1 MSKKKSKSSRIA
13 IVVLGMHRSGTS
25 ALAGVLNILGCDKPA
40 TVMDPNPFNELGY
53 FESKRIYPL
62 HSELLASA
70 ASRWDDWQ
78 PINPGWFDSPRAE
91 EFHDRAVETMQN
103 EFGTS
108 RLFVLKDP
116 RISRLVPF
124 WRGVLADIG
133 VSPRFVLT
141 LRNPLEVAASLA
153 KRDNINS
160 ELSMLIWLQHMLQA
174 EYDTRDQKRCF
185 TGFAQLMDNWAG
197 VAETIQT
204 KLDVALPRMSMG
216 VVGEV
221 EAFLRDGLRH
231 HNQDPQK
238 LLANPLISSWVRDTY
253 EVFLRWVQTGEDKAD
268 FATLDRIRTTFEE
281 TAPSF
286 ARLVQASRD
295 DARAAREANSEVA
308 RLTEEAATL
317 KSASSEAGNRAEE
330 AAKTAERLK
339 SELAEKNTALESLQ
353 EREAALRSESET
365 GKTEIDRLKGETA
378 RLNDAV
384 RQARGKADTLD
395 KTVADLNATLAEKNT
410 ALESLQEREA
420 ALRSESETGK
430 TEIDRLKG
438 ETARLNDAVRQ
449 ARGKADTLDKTVA
462 ELNATLTEKNAKIND
477 LQEREAA
484 LRTAA
489 ETGKTEIDRLKGET
503 ARLNDAVRQAR
514 GKADTLDKT
523 VAELNAT
530 LTEKN
535 AKINDLQT
543 QESELRARL
552 AQNETAL
559 IRHNQSAEE
568 ARHQMSRLRDD
579 LSEKTSLLADLE
591 TRHARE
597 AARASELD
605 AQVRALHDSKQAMSL
620 QHTEEM
626 RLKTA
631 ELTAAQEDLRTT
643 EARLKG
649 ELAQQVD
656 RLRDLENALSQTQ
669 SALAQRSHEA
679 DEMRHKSAES
689 ERLLE
694 EKTAELETLRT
705 TLQDTE
711 ERLCGELKTLR
722 RQTEDHEALMSA
734 KLQRKSEQV
743 SSLEENLKARC
754 RELAD
759 MTRILATKE
768 TALETERSTSEEALN
783 RERKTREAAESKLN
797 QLEKLHIED
806 RTRNAQLISERDQKI
821 ADLDKYLRT
830 NTREIADV
838 TRLLSD
844 SEHALKVERARLEE
858 MRLSAERA
866 EYAILELQSSS
877 SWRLTAPFRAISKRL
892 RRKS

>member
-353 EREAALRSESET
+353 EREAALKSESET

-420 ALRSESETGK
+420 ALRTES
-430 TEIDRLKG
+430 
-438 ETARLNDAVRQ
+438 
-449 ARGKADTLDKTVA
+449 
-462 ELNATLTEKNAKIND
+462 
-477 LQEREAA
+477 
-484 LRTAA
+484 

>member
-353 EREAALRSESET
+353 EREAALKSES
-365 GKTEIDRLKGETA
+365 
-378 RLNDAV
+378 
-384 RQARGKADTLD
+384 
-395 KTVADLNATLAEKNT
+395 
-410 ALESLQEREA
+410 
-420 ALRSESETGK
+420 
-430 TEIDRLKG
+430 
-438 ETARLNDAVRQ
+438 
-449 ARGKADTLDKTVA
+449 
-462 ELNATLTEKNAKIND
+462 
-477 LQEREAA
+477 
-484 LRTAA
+484 

-722 RQTEDHEALMSA
+722 RQTEDHEALMSS

>member
-353 EREAALRSESET
+353 EREAALKSES
-365 GKTEIDRLKGETA
+365 
-378 RLNDAV
+378 
-384 RQARGKADTLD
+384 
-395 KTVADLNATLAEKNT
+395 
-410 ALESLQEREA
+410 
-420 ALRSESETGK
+420 
-430 TEIDRLKG
+430 
-438 ETARLNDAVRQ
+438 
-449 ARGKADTLDKTVA
+449 
-462 ELNATLTEKNAKIND
+462 
-477 LQEREAA
+477 
-484 LRTAA
+484 

-838 TRLLSD
+838 TRLLS
-844 SEHALKVERARLEE
+844 ALKRCACRPD
-858 MRLSAERA
+858 AGN
-866 EYAILELQSSS
+866 
-877 SWRLTAPFRAISKRL
+877 TPFWSCKAVL
-892 RRKS
+892 PGG

>member
-339 SELAEKNTALESLQ
+339 SELAEKTTALKSLQ
-353 EREAALRSESET
+353 EREAALRT
-365 GKTEIDRLKGETA
+365 
-378 RLNDAV
+378 
-384 RQARGKADTLD
+384 
-395 KTVADLNATLAEKNT
+395 
-410 ALESLQEREA
+410 
-420 ALRSESETGK
+420 ESETGK

-462 ELNATLTEKNAKIND
+462 ELNATLD
-477 LQEREAA
+477 
-484 LRTAA
+484 
-489 ETGKTEIDRLKGET
+489 
-503 ARLNDAVRQAR
+503 
-514 GKADTLDKT
+514 
-523 VAELNAT
+523 
-530 LTEKN
+530 EKN

>member
-353 EREAALRSESET
+353 EREAALKSES
-365 GKTEIDRLKGETA
+365 
-378 RLNDAV
+378 
-384 RQARGKADTLD
+384 
-395 KTVADLNATLAEKNT
+395 
-410 ALESLQEREA
+410 
-420 ALRSESETGK
+420 
-430 TEIDRLKG
+430 
-438 ETARLNDAVRQ
+438 
-449 ARGKADTLDKTVA
+449 
-462 ELNATLTEKNAKIND
+462 
-477 LQEREAA
+477 
-484 LRTAA
+484 

-722 RQTEDHEALMSA
+722 RQTEAHEALMSA

>member
-353 EREAALRSESET
+353 EREAAL
-365 GKTEIDRLKGETA
+365 K
-378 RLNDAV
+378 
-384 RQARGKADTLD
+384 
-395 KTVADLNATLAEKNT
+395 
-410 ALESLQEREA
+410 
-420 ALRSESETGK
+420 SESETGK

>member
-353 EREAALRSESET
+353 EREAALKSESET

-420 ALRSESETGK
+420 ALKSES
-430 TEIDRLKG
+430 
-438 ETARLNDAVRQ
+438 
-449 ARGKADTLDKTVA
+449 
-462 ELNATLTEKNAKIND
+462 
-477 LQEREAA
+477 
-484 LRTAA
+484 

>member
-353 EREAALRSESET
+353 EREAALKSES
-365 GKTEIDRLKGETA
+365 
-378 RLNDAV
+378 
-384 RQARGKADTLD
+384 
-395 KTVADLNATLAEKNT
+395 
-410 ALESLQEREA
+410 
-420 ALRSESETGK
+420 
-430 TEIDRLKG
+430 
-438 ETARLNDAVRQ
+438 
-449 ARGKADTLDKTVA
+449 
-462 ELNATLTEKNAKIND
+462 
-477 LQEREAA
+477 
-484 LRTAA
+484 

>member
-295 DARAAREANSEVA
+295 DASAAREANSEVA

-353 EREAALRSESET
+353 EREAALRTES
-365 GKTEIDRLKGETA
+365 
-378 RLNDAV
+378 
-384 RQARGKADTLD
+384 
-395 KTVADLNATLAEKNT
+395 
-410 ALESLQEREA
+410 
-420 ALRSESETGK
+420 
-430 TEIDRLKG
+430 
-438 ETARLNDAVRQ
+438 
-449 ARGKADTLDKTVA
+449 
-462 ELNATLTEKNAKIND
+462 
-477 LQEREAA
+477 
-484 LRTAA
+484 

>member
-353 EREAALRSESET
+353 EREAALRTES
-365 GKTEIDRLKGETA
+365 
-378 RLNDAV
+378 
-384 RQARGKADTLD
+384 
-395 KTVADLNATLAEKNT
+395 
-410 ALESLQEREA
+410 
-420 ALRSESETGK
+420 
-430 TEIDRLKG
+430 
-438 ETARLNDAVRQ
+438 
-449 ARGKADTLDKTVA
+449 
-462 ELNATLTEKNAKIND
+462 
-477 LQEREAA
+477 
-484 LRTAA
+484 

>member
-353 EREAALRSESET
+353 EREAALRT
-365 GKTEIDRLKGETA
+365 
-378 RLNDAV
+378 
-384 RQARGKADTLD
+384 
-395 KTVADLNATLAEKNT
+395 
-410 ALESLQEREA
+410 
-420 ALRSESETGK
+420 ESETGK